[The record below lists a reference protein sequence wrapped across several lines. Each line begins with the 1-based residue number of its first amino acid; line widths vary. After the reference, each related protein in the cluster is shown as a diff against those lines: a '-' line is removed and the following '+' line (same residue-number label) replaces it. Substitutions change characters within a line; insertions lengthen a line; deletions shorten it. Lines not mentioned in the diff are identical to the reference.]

1 MQQVPQS
8 RVYKKQ
14 LNINNTANNKKVQK
28 PLASWMFRESILLDD
43 QNKNAAKYLKHSLN
57 ILIQLWIYLPNLNAL
72 SANLAKWSNT
82 LKQFVGNLPTNY
94 LGVFDYFEG
103 LTLKGLNQTKIGCFP
118 YRKLLLT
125 ETEPENGKLHSY
137 WNIYLIPVM
146 TG

>member
-1 MQQVPQS
+1 MPNYRSALFWMQQVPQS

-43 QNKNAAKYLKHSLN
+43 RNKNAAKYLKHSLN

-94 LGVFDYFEG
+94 LSVFDYFEG
-103 LTLKGLNQTKIGCFP
+103 LTLSVFRFQFLNAHFTNALCWLRYNQRDLSF
-118 YRKLLLT
+118 L
-125 ETEPENGKLHSY
+125 
-137 WNIYLIPVM
+137 
-146 TG
+146 

>member
-1 MQQVPQS
+1 
-8 RVYKKQ
+8 
-14 LNINNTANNKKVQK
+14 
-28 PLASWMFRESILLDD
+28 MFRESILLDD

-57 ILIQLWIYLPNLNAL
+57 ILIQLWIHLPNLNAL

-94 LGVFDYFEG
+94 LSVFDYFEG

-118 YRKLLLT
+118 YRNLLLT

-137 WNIYLIPVM
+137 
-146 TG
+146 